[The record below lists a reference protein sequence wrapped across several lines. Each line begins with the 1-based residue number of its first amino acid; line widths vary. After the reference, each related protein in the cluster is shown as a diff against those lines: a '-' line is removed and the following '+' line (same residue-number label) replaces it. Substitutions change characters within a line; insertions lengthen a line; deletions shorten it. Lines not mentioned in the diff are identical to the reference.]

1 MNKLTK
7 LHSPAF
13 PTFPVQDNLG
23 QVIFSSGLTKL
34 EYIATLIASGMKYK
48 EDILP
53 ETVAEY
59 SIEIATAI
67 IEATEQ
73 EIEKAI
79 EEDKEAKK
87 SKLIKL

>member
-1 MNKLTK
+1 MNKLNK

-23 QVIFSSGLTKL
+23 QLIFSSGLTKL
-34 EYIATLIASGMKYK
+34 EYMATLIASGMKYK

-67 IEATEQ
+67 IEATEL
-73 EIEKAI
+73 EVEKAI
-79 EEDKEAKK
+79 EENKEK
-87 SKLIKL
+87 SKIIKL